1 MGRMLALEAKRMGY
15 RVSILDPTPDSPAG
29 QVADEQWI
37 ASFSDKLAIK
47 EFVADCTVTTFEF
60 EHIDTNMLISLER
73 EGHNIFPSGKTLS
86 RIQDKLIQKT
96 ILKEAGIPVPAFFP
110 VKNPHDVSKLID
122 IAGLPIILKT
132 RSGGYDGKGVCVI
145 QTEDEMERLLEKY
158 KGYSLMAE
166 NYIEFDRELSIVV
179 ARDQQKRCVFYPIA
193 ENIHSD
199 SILRLTRV
207 PSDITEATEK
217 RIREIALRL
226 IEVLDDCGVYCI
238 EMFLTGDG
246 DIYVNEIAPRPH
258 NSGHYTIEACV
269 TSQFE
274 QLVRIITGMPMGSS
288 RLKSSCVM
296 ANILGNNSVDGKYR
310 IEGLEEILGE
320 DDVHLHLYGKS
331 HTKKMRKIGH
341 ITALDSSVEA
351 AEKKVLRAL
360 EKITVKPL

>member
-29 QVADEQWI
+29 QVADEQMI
-37 ASFSDKLAIK
+37 ASFSDKQAIK
-47 EFVADCTVTTFEF
+47 RFIADCAVTTFEF
-60 EHIDTNMLISLER
+60 EHIDSDMLIALER
-73 EGHNIFPSGKTLS
+73 EGYHIYPSGKTLS

-96 ILKEAGIPVPAFFP
+96 ILKEAGIPVPDFFP
-110 VKNPHDVSKLID
+110 VKDHHDVSNHID
-122 IAGLPIILKT
+122 AAGLPIVLKA
-132 RSGGYDGKGVCVI
+132 RLGGYDGKGVCVI
-145 QTEDEMERLLEKY
+145 RTEDEIEQHLEKY
-158 KGYSLMAE
+158 KGYPLMAE

-179 ARDQQKRCVFYPIA
+179 ARDQHKRCVIYPIA
-193 ENIHSD
+193 ENIHLD

-207 PSDITEATEK
+207 PANITSATEK
-217 RIREIALRL
+217 RIRDIALRL

-258 NSGHYTIEACV
+258 NSGHYTVEACV

-288 RLKSSCVM
+288 QLRSPCVM

-310 IEGLEEILGE
+310 IEGLDDVLNE
-320 DDVHLHLYGKS
+320 DDVHFHLYGKS

-351 AEKKVLRAL
+351 AEKKALRAL
-360 EKITVKPL
+360 EKIIIKPF